1 MAQSLSK
8 VYLHI
13 VFSTKRR
20 IPYVKEEFKE
30 AMESYL
36 VKVGSDLG
44 SFTESIYLNPD
55 HLHWLCTL
63 PRTIA
68 IAEFLNKVKSNS
80 SKIGKL
86 EVSPHFAWQNGYGA
100 FSVSQSKVETVR
112 AYILNQHEHHRKVT
126 FQEEF
131 RKFLEEYRIEYDEKY
146 VWD

>member
-1 MAQSLSK
+1 MAQSLAK

-13 VFSTKRR
+13 IFSTKGRA
-20 IPYVKEEFKE
+20 PFVKEEYKKG
-30 AMESYL
+30 MESYL

-44 SFTESIYLNPD
+44 SYTESIFLNPD

-63 PRTIA
+63 PRTIT

-80 SKIGKL
+80 SKIGKI
-86 EVSPHFAWQNGYGA
+86 EVSPNFAWQNGYGV
-100 FSVSQSKVETVR
+100 FSVSQSKVEIVNS
-112 AYILNQHEHHRKVT
+112 YILNQKDHHRKIT

-131 RKFLEEYRIEYDEKY
+131 RKFLEEYRVEYDERY